1 VERWVNIAD
10 DGDVVALTKQLNPLF
25 EGTIEDKLVYNGCEA
40 HDAKSYLTA
49 VETGE
54 AIRSGLID

>member
-1 VERWVNIAD
+1 
-10 DGDVVALTKQLNPLF
+10 LTKQLNPLF
-25 EGTIEDKLVYNGCEA
+25 EGTIEDKLVYNGSEA